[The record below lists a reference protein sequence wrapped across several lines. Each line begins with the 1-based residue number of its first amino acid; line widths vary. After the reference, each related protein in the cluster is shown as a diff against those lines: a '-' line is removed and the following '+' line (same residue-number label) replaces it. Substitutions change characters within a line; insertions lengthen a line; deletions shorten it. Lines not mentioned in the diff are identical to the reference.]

1 MTQSQE
7 TQSKETQ
14 SRDDRSPQA
23 YSQRAVCRFTVGSW
37 SESVFADIDG
47 EGTTMGE
54 TYYPK
59 RGLTRADVTYIY
71 TGDIE
76 GTGSVAYL
84 ISYMPAPAPV
94 VGFERFEGSI
104 GGHDGSCVL
113 RHIGDQ
119 DAGSVTARLEVVP
132 GLGTGGLTALRG
144 EAELRIS
151 GHAENGYELVL
162 DYDLD

>member
-1 MTQSQE
+1 MTQTEETQQE
-7 TQSKETQ
+7 TQPQ
-14 SRDDRSPQA
+14 GDRTPQA

-37 SESVFADIDG
+37 SESVIADIDG

-59 RGLTRADVTYIY
+59 RGLTRADVTYLY

-76 GTGSVAYL
+76 GTGSVSYL
-84 ISYMPAPAPV
+84 ISYMPAPAPL

-104 GGHDGSCVL
+104 GGQDGSCVL

-132 GLGTGGLTALRG
+132 GLGTGGLSTLRG
-144 EAELRIS
+144 VAELRTS
-151 GHAENGYELVL
+151 GHAEGYELVL
-162 DYDLD
+162 DYDLA